1 MWQWLTAWFETHL
14 PLPAWQQRPK
24 WQWSLLVII
33 GLLILFFP
41 YPITSAAP
49 QERLFRLEASQ
60 FSYNPGVIK
69 VNPGDQVTIELVAL
83 DVVHGLAI
91 DGYNLQT
98 SADPGQTASLSFVA
112 DRKGSFR
119 FRCTEACGNMHPFMI
134 GKLQVGDNPLLWRVG
149 QLASLL
155 LVVVLWRTTR

>member
-1 MWQWLTAWFETHL
+1 MWQRLKAWFEAHL
-14 PLPAWQQRPK
+14 PLPAWQRRPK
-24 WQWSLLVII
+24 WHWSLLAII

-49 QERLFRLEASQ
+49 QERFFRLEASQ

-91 DGYNLQT
+91 DGYDVQT

-112 DRKGSFR
+112 DRQGSFR
-119 FRCTEACGNMHPFMI
+119 FRCTETCGNMHPFMI
-134 GKLQVGDNPLLWRVG
+134 GKIQVGHNDLLWRAG
-149 QLASLL
+149 LLASMLL
-155 LVVVLWRTTR
+155 LGVLWRAIR